1 MLLVD
6 NSRHSNSTPQLN
18 LSGPE
23 IEIERGNRGPEP
35 QRAAREAFQVSSA
48 QEEKAP
54 NHNGCRQIQ
63 RTTRIPQLDEHYQDQ
78 GTCQVSLFKGSQM
91 SKNSSRFFSAEQ
103 SIDTESGAAAAA
115 FVGCEDQKCEKT
127 SNA

>member
-1 MLLVD
+1 ML
-6 NSRHSNSTPQLN
+6 N
-18 LSGPE
+18 E
-23 IEIERGNRGPEP
+23 
-35 QRAAREAFQVSSA
+35 
-48 QEEKAP
+48 EEKAQ

-78 GTCQVSLFKGSQM
+78 GTCQVSLFKVDIPDVEKFKSI
-91 SKNSSRFFSAEQ
+91 FSAEQ

>member
-1 MLLVD
+1 ML
-6 NSRHSNSTPQLN
+6 N
-18 LSGPE
+18 E
-23 IEIERGNRGPEP
+23 
-35 QRAAREAFQVSSA
+35 
-48 QEEKAP
+48 EEKAQ

-78 GTCQVSLFKGSQM
+78 GTCQVSLFKGSQIKM
-91 SKNSSRFFSAEQ
+91 LKNSSRFFSAEQ

>member
-23 IEIERGNRGPEP
+23 IEIERGNRGPES

-48 QEEKAP
+48 
-54 NHNGCRQIQ
+54 
-63 RTTRIPQLDEHYQDQ
+63 
-78 GTCQVSLFKGSQM
+78 
-91 SKNSSRFFSAEQ
+91 
-103 SIDTESGAAAAA
+103 
-115 FVGCEDQKCEKT
+115 
-127 SNA
+127 